1 MKVVTATS
9 QTQGWRDNDF
19 CWTVEGELL
28 FFAPFEVAVARPPI
42 DGDNRSYQGARTRTH
57 TQAAHSRLAHTSPAH
72 TRPRTQ
78 VAHTRPS
85 HPSRAHLEA

>member
-28 FFAPFEVAVARPPI
+28 FFAPLEVAVARP
-42 DGDNRSYQGARTRTH
+42 RSTATTAVIRARTK
-57 TQAAHSRLAHTSPAH
+57 
-72 TRPRTQ
+72 PRT
-78 VAHTRPS
+78 P
-85 HPSRAHLEA
+85 